1 MKICL
6 IGVTGH
12 IKYVLNGVRKDKDSR
27 IVGIAPGSPRE
38 KIEKIYHLLDDG
50 IRVYSDYR
58 EMLDELQPDIVTVAC
73 HFNDHARITV
83 EVLERGSHVFVEKPV
98 ALTFEELEQVKK
110 AHASSGRYL
119 AAMFGLRYKPWFMT
133 AWKSVRSGMIG
144 DIRMLNAQ
152 KSYKLGLRQEFF
164 KHRNTYGGTIP
175 WVGSH
180 AIDWVYWFSGEKFR
194 SVYATH
200 SRKYNKDHGELE
212 VTALC
217 HFTLTNEI
225 FASVSVDYLRPEQAP
240 THDDDRLRV
249 VGTKGSIEVR
259 EHKVFLI
266 NGECSGIKEMP
277 LLPEEEMIF

>member
-1 MKICL
+1 
-6 IGVTGH
+6 
-12 IKYVLNGVRKDKDSR
+12 
-27 IVGIAPGSPRE
+27 
-38 KIEKIYHLLDDG
+38 
-50 IRVYSDYR
+50 
-58 EMLDELQPDIVTVAC
+58 
-73 HFNDHARITV
+73 
-83 EVLERGSHVFVEKPV
+83 
-98 ALTFEELEQVKK
+98 
-110 AHASSGRYL
+110 
-119 AAMFGLRYKPWFMT
+119 MFGLRYKPWFMT

-249 VGTKGSIEVR
+249 VGTKGIIEVR

-266 NGECSGIKEMP
+266 NGECSGIKELP
-277 LLPEEEMIF
+277 LLPEEEIFDFLKQAKGQGECLVSAEESFYITEACLRARQSADEGKVLFSRRILP